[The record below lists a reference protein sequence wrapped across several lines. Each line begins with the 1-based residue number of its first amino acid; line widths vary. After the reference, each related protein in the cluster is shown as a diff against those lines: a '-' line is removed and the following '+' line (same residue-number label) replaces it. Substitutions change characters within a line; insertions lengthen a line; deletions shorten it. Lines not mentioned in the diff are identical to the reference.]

1 MTIKQTK
8 KLNQNKKQNQNLA
21 ETQRLCRRN
30 IIPPPHAPM
39 DCADDQLQ
47 LSPACDA
54 RPLLV
59 ASEEGIT
66 PEIERVSEGAL
77 NVSARAKRKEYY
89 KQASLAEPS
98 RAEPKRHLRKEG
110 KPLSCLRS
118 FRVTPCFWSICKRA

>member
-1 MTIKQTK
+1 MMKQAK
-8 KLNQNKKQNQNLA
+8 KLNQKHKTTTKPSRTPAHL
-21 ETQRLCRRN
+21 
-30 IIPPPHAPM
+30 PPKYDTTTSCTHGL
-39 DCADDQLQ
+39 CADEQLQ

-59 ASEEGIT
+59 ASEEGII

-110 KPLSCLRS
+110 KPISCLRS
-118 FRVTPCFWSICKRA
+118 FRVTPLFLVDV